1 MKDANSSHSS
11 YSLLNW
17 MLQQQAWDTI
27 AVTLLHGLR
36 GYTQRKPLP
45 LSLIRYDNS
54 FLQCVELAATRALEI
69 RDKLKPFSLV
79 RVAPSHLK
87 SAFED
92 ISLSLL
98 RISEACLKGAEGN
111 SYAELGNKCGKSVG

>member
-1 MKDANSSHSS
+1 
-11 YSLLNW
+11 

-36 GYTQRKPLP
+36 GYTNKPLP
-45 LSLIRYDNS
+45 LTLIRYDNS

-92 ISLSLL
+92 ISISLL
-98 RISEACLKGAEGN
+98 RISETCLKGAEGT
-111 SYAELGNKCGKSVG
+111 SYAELGNKCGKLVG